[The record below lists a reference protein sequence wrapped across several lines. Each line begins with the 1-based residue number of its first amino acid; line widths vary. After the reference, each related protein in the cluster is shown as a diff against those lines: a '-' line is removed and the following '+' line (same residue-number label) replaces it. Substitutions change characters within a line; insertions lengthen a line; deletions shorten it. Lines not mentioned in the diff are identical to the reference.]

1 MGAKNRSKV
10 QELKDYTNEL
20 LSAYYQENDN
30 YLRSEYLIRVANA
43 ANYYMD
49 LTETDLTDKEFKAE
63 LTQCF
68 KNINYLFE
76 KEIILFGDVQLL
88 LDTTTVYRLARELA
102 SKMYGRDLVTMS
114 VSITLLNAVFVLIK
128 RKATD
133 EARKVL
139 NATCQLNFSTNDLL
153 TVTRIKFLKTLLNYI
168 DSGKEYQIMQ
178 FLNSLENKQLKES
191 WTFAFQQIKDI
202 YNLSNM

>member
-1 MGAKNRSKV
+1 
-10 QELKDYTNEL
+10 
-20 LSAYYQENDN
+20 
-30 YLRSEYLIRVANA
+30 
-43 ANYYMD
+43 MD
-49 LTETDLTDKEFKAE
+49 LTKTDLTDKEFNAE

-139 NATCQLNFSTNDLL
+139 NATCQLNF
-153 TVTRIKFLKTLLNYI
+153 
-168 DSGKEYQIMQ
+168 QPM
-178 FLNSLENKQLKES
+178 
-191 WTFAFQQIKDI
+191 I
-202 YNLSNM
+202 Y

>member
-1 MGAKNRSKV
+1 MEVIPRQTGDIRLN
-10 QELKDYTNEL
+10 
-20 LSAYYQENDN
+20 
-30 YLRSEYLIRVANA
+30 LRFLHVSGGDPIS
-43 ANYYMD
+43 
-49 LTETDLTDKEFKAE
+49 
-63 LTQCF
+63 
-68 KNINYLFE
+68 YLFE

-139 NATCQLNFSTNDLL
+139 NATCQLNF
-153 TVTRIKFLKTLLNYI
+153 
-168 DSGKEYQIMQ
+168 QPM
-178 FLNSLENKQLKES
+178 
-191 WTFAFQQIKDI
+191 I
-202 YNLSNM
+202 Y

>member
-1 MGAKNRSKV
+1 MEVILSSQRSKNIV
-10 QELKDYTNEL
+10 
-20 LSAYYQENDN
+20 
-30 YLRSEYLIRVANA
+30 RSFLHVSGGDPIS
-43 ANYYMD
+43 
-49 LTETDLTDKEFKAE
+49 
-63 LTQCF
+63 
-68 KNINYLFE
+68 YLFE

-139 NATCQLNFSTNDLL
+139 NATCQLNF
-153 TVTRIKFLKTLLNYI
+153 
-168 DSGKEYQIMQ
+168 QPM
-178 FLNSLENKQLKES
+178 
-191 WTFAFQQIKDI
+191 I
-202 YNLSNM
+202 Y

>member
-1 MGAKNRSKV
+1 
-10 QELKDYTNEL
+10 
-20 LSAYYQENDN
+20 
-30 YLRSEYLIRVANA
+30 
-43 ANYYMD
+43 MD

>member
-1 MGAKNRSKV
+1 
-10 QELKDYTNEL
+10 
-20 LSAYYQENDN
+20 
-30 YLRSEYLIRVANA
+30 
-43 ANYYMD
+43 MD
-49 LTETDLTDKEFKAE
+49 LTKTDLTDKEFKAE

-88 LDTTTVYRLARELA
+88 LDTTTVYWLARELA

-139 NATCQLNFSTNDLL
+139 NATCQLRTFSQWFINRD
-153 TVTRIKFLKTLLNYI
+153 KN
-168 DSGKEYQIMQ
+168 Q
-178 FLNSLENKQLKES
+178 FSEDFIELYR
-191 WTFAFQQIKDI
+191 FR
-202 YNLSNM
+202 

>member
-1 MGAKNRSKV
+1 
-10 QELKDYTNEL
+10 
-20 LSAYYQENDN
+20 
-30 YLRSEYLIRVANA
+30 
-43 ANYYMD
+43 MD

-76 KEIILFGDVQLL
+76 KETILFGDVQLL

-153 TVTRIKFLKTLLNYI
+153 TATRIKFLKTLLNYI

-202 YNLSNM
+202 YNLINM